1 MFGPASH
8 LSSSFPVNDDGILN
22 EVVNEERTQ
31 LERTVVE
38 DGRVRRDPLRKLTEM
53 KRKQREQRKNTAR
66 NTLRVCWSKIE
77 GTAKKKHPEVIR
89 DRNRRYRQKNCEKLP
104 RLSGKV
110 SRVTP

>member
-53 KRKQREQRKNTAR
+53 KRKQREQRKKYR
-66 NTLRVCWSKIE
+66 E
-77 GTAKKKHPEVIR
+77 KHPESLLEQ
-89 DRNRRYRQKNCEKLP
+89 NRRYCKK
-104 RLSGKV
+104 K
-110 SRVTP
+110 TP